1 MEILLAGLKDQREA
15 AGLTQQEL
23 ATASDLSVGTIFKHE
38 QGATNGIDGKTLQAL
53 ANALRCEK
61 RDLFFSSNSDT
72 SGIKEN
78 Q

>member
-23 ATASDLSVGTIFKHE
+23 ATAAELSVGTIFKHE

-53 ANALRCEK
+53 ADALRCNK
-61 RDLFFSSNSDT
+61 RDLFFSKNSDV
-72 SGIKEN
+72 SEIEEI

>member
-23 ATASDLSVGTIFKHE
+23 ATAAELSVGTIFKHE

-53 ANALRCEK
+53 ADALRCDK
-61 RDLFFSSNSDT
+61 RDLFFPKNSDAPE
-72 SGIKEN
+72 IEEVE
-78 Q
+78 